1 MPKTAVA
8 AALAAL
14 ILAAVTPTAQAMPMV
29 PHHTVFAGL
38 SADLQ
43 DVSWRRCWRD
53 RWGGYAAGPVG
64 ATAGDASA
72 VTDAAITRRL
82 GWSPPRAELM
92 PPRARPRRRFVR
104 QAPLRPP
111 PVRMWSV
118 N

>member
-1 MPKTAVA
+1 MPKTAIA

-14 ILAAVTPTAQAMPMV
+14 ILAAATPTAQAMPMV

-53 RWGGYAAGPVG
+53 RWG
-64 ATAGDASA
+64 
-72 VTDAAITRRL
+72 RL
-82 GWSPPRAELM
+82 RCRTCWRDRWGR
-92 PPRARPRRRFVR
+92 VR
-104 QAPLRPP
+104 C
-111 PVRMWSV
+111 